1 MSRKHQLIFGYRVHP
16 ANIGLIIFVAS
27 ALLVIFFMLRHA
39 SAFDVR
45 GATSSVVI
53 ASDRNFDKT
62 AKEIAW
68 LLAVSHKNAAIISKR
83 IFVDAHLPD
92 RGERIGEIVD
102 LQPRLVITADASAVP
117 PLISAGYKGPILF
130 LTHQPLESS
139 EIAQLLLTTAHI
151 AVVTMHLEVH
161 ESCTAWLKLLAVPN
175 ARIGV
180 ISHPLRSNEIRGFA
194 HAVKAPNSHAF
205 EVFDV
210 STAEEAANLIG
221 QSGARKIDAWYA
233 LHTPSIWKKP
243 ALVIDS
249 ALRAKIPLAVEYSHY
264 YAQTGSLLSCG
275 VEHNIT
281 ETAVYASRLLLAG
294 ANARELT
301 TSAAS
306 SMSVAMNFETAQKLN
321 IKIPMRLS
329 KRADR
334 LFLTTS
340 NPAPIR

>member
-1 MSRKHQLIFGYRVHP
+1 MSRIYRGIFSCRLQS
-16 ANIGLIIFVAS
+16 ANILIIIFIAS
-27 ALLVIFFMLRHA
+27 ALLIIFFVSQYTTVL
-39 SAFDVR
+39 DLR
-45 GATSSVVI
+45 GATPSVVI
-53 ASDRNFDKT
+53 ANDRNFDKA
-62 AKEIAW
+62 AKEISG
-68 LLAVSHKNAAIISKR
+68 LLAASSKNTAIVSKR
-83 IFVDAHLPD
+83 ISVDADLAD
-92 RGERIGEIVD
+92 RGTRISEIVD
-102 LQPRLVITADASAVP
+102 LQPRLVITADASAVA

-130 LTHQPLESS
+130 LTHQSLESS

-194 HAVKAPNSHAF
+194 HAVNAINSHAF

-243 ALVIDS
+243 AVVIDS

-264 YAQTGSLLSCG
+264 YAQSGSLMSCG
-275 VEHNIT
+275 VEHNVT

-294 ANARELT
+294 ANARELS

-306 SMSVAMNFETAQKLN
+306 SMSVAMNFETAEKLN
-321 IKIPMRLS
+321 IKIPIRLS

-340 NPAPIR
+340 NPATSR